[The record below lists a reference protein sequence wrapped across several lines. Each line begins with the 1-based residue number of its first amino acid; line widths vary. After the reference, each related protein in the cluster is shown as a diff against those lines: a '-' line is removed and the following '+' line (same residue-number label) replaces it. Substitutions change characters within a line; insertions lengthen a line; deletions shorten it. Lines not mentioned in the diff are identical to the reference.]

1 MVAGSSCLL
10 EIVSDNTGEPL
21 LLSRKF
27 PLPMLPRAPDPAA
40 AREFAFEV
48 VARLRRAGY
57 EAVWAGGCVRDELL
71 GRTPSD
77 YDIATSARPAA
88 VREIFG
94 HRRTLAVGAAFG
106 VITVLGPKPAGQ
118 VEVATFRADA
128 PYTDGRHPAGVTFC
142 GAREDA
148 LRRDFTINGLFFDPL
163 EDEVIDYVGGQM
175 DLADGI
181 VRAIGVPSMR
191 FGEDHLRM
199 LRAVRFSAG
208 FGFPLER
215 ETRRAIESMAHLVE
229 SVSPERIAA
238 ELRAMCS
245 RPGRSEAI
253 SLLVDTGLV
262 EPVFHEFSDKPSAFW
277 SSAATILDAIDE
289 PDLPLALAILCRDD
303 AAAMSRLGH
312 RLRLANHERKLGAW
326 LVSAVTAIVSATAVD
341 DPASLPWSELQPW
354 LADAHRFRLADLL
367 RALAANGITATE
379 TAAWVSQQ
387 VERPATDLDP
397 PPLLGG
403 DALIALGVPAGPAVG
418 QALRRLRNLQLDG
431 RLASQAE
438 AVEQVKAWLLG
449 R

>member
-1 MVAGSSCLL
+1 ML

-27 PLPMLPRAPDPAA
+27 PLPMPPRAPDPAA

-163 EDEVIDYVGGQM
+163 EDEVIDYVGGQL

-215 ETRRAIESMAHLVE
+215 ETRRAIESMAYLVE

-303 AAAMSRLGH
+303 AAAMSRLGK
-312 RLRLANHERKLGAW
+312 RLRLANHERKLAAW

-341 DPASLPWSELQPW
+341 GPASLPWSELQPW

>member
-1 MVAGSSCLL
+1 ML

-163 EDEVIDYVGGQM
+163 EDEVIDYVGGQL

-303 AAAMSRLGH
+303 AAAMSRLGK
-312 RLRLANHERKLGAW
+312 RLRLANHERKLAAW

-341 DPASLPWSELQPW
+341 GPASLPWSELQPW

>member
-1 MVAGSSCLL
+1 LL

-27 PLPMLPRAPDPAA
+27 PLPMPPRAPDPAA

-163 EDEVIDYVGGQM
+163 EDEVIDYVGGQL

-303 AAAMSRLGH
+303 AAAMSRLGK
-312 RLRLANHERKLGAW
+312 RLRLANHERKLAAW

-341 DPASLPWSELQPW
+341 GPASLPWSELQPW

-403 DALIALGVPAGPAVG
+403 DALIALGVPAGTAVG

>member
-1 MVAGSSCLL
+1 
-10 EIVSDNTGEPL
+10 
-21 LLSRKF
+21 
-27 PLPMLPRAPDPAA
+27 MLPRAPDPAA

-77 YDIATSARPAA
+77 YDIATSARPTA

-163 EDEVIDYVGGQM
+163 EDEVIDYVGGQL

-303 AAAMSRLGH
+303 AVAMSRLGK
-312 RLRLANHERKLGAW
+312 RLRLANHERKLAAW

-341 DPASLPWSELQPW
+341 GPASLPWSELQPW